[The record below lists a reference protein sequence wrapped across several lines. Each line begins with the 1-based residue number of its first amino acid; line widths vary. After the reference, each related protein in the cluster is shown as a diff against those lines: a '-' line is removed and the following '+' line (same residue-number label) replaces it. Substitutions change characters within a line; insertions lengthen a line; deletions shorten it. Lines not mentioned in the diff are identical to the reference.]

1 MSQLSKREIYDLD
14 INIEQ
19 LKNNHPLSEIQ
30 VKILCEK
37 VYIYIFFF
45 DYFNIGKRNF
55 QKRIKS
61 Y

>member
-37 VYIYIFFF
+37 VYIYFC

>member
-1 MSQLSKREIYDLD
+1 MSELSKREIYDLD

-37 VYIYIFFF
+37 VYIYFF

>member
-30 VKILCEK
+30 VKILFEK
-37 VYIYIFFF
+37 VYIYFF

>member
-37 VYIYIFFF
+37 VYIYFFG
-45 DYFNIGKRNF
+45 YFNIGKRNF

>member
-37 VYIYIFFF
+37 VYIYIFLLF
-45 DYFNIGKRNF
+45 
-55 QKRIKS
+55 
-61 Y
+61 

>member
-37 VYIYIFFF
+37 VYIYFI

>member
-1 MSQLSKREIYDLD
+1 MSELSKREIYDLD

-37 VYIYIFFF
+37 VYIYFI

>member
-37 VYIYIFFF
+37 VYIYNFF
-45 DYFNIGKRNF
+45 I
-55 QKRIKS
+55 ILI
-61 Y
+61 

>member
-1 MSQLSKREIYDLD
+1 MSELSKREIYDLD

-37 VYIYIFFF
+37 VYLYFFY
-45 DYFNIGKRNF
+45 YFNIGKRNF

>member
-37 VYIYIFFF
+37 VYIYFF

>member
-37 VYIYIFFF
+37 VYIYIFFY
-45 DYFNIGKRNF
+45 YFNIGKRNF